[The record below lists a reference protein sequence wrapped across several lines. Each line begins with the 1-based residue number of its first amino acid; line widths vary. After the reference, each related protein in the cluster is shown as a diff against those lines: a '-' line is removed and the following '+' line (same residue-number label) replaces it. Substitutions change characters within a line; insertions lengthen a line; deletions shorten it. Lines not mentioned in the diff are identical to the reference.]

1 MQPKL
6 IQLVEGNPFTPD
18 RPVQPQYFAGRREE
32 IQRLL
37 ETIKEVSRGRSKFVL
52 IGGERGIG
60 KTSLALFAKYLTDYE
75 NSLIPSGSKILS
87 VYCALGACN
96 SLSHVCTT
104 IIQEILRNIKQR
116 STLDR
121 VTNFLKKH
129 ISQIEIGAYGV
140 ASIRF
145 NLGERE
151 LREIPQDFYPTLS
164 DMWEGLS
171 EQYNGLMIISD
182 EIDKVANFPEFAPF
196 LKSLSDSIAANLV
209 KPLPLLLI
217 LCAIPDTEDSLV
229 RHHESL
235 PRLFRRVELSLMTDE
250 ECRTFVLETIK
261 GTGVTISEDALDSI
275 IFWST
280 GFPSLLQEI
289 GYSVWEANDDTKIDD
304 KDIVKGVV
312 GAIEE
317 LERKH
322 FRRRFLQQIGSNTYR
337 EILDIMASNDDDVI
351 QYKWICNKLK
361 KSKSKCKYP
370 GSYLG
375 NMVSRG
381 IISKVRAGRRGEYQF
396 NDRMF
401 KLYIRLLEFR
411 KSGSRTLR

>member
-1 MQPKL
+1 MQAKL
-6 IQLVEGNPFTPD
+6 ISSVEGNPFTPD
-18 RPVQPQYFAGRREE
+18 RPVQPQYFAGRAQE
-32 IQRLL
+32 IQRLI
-37 ETIKEVSRGRSKFVL
+37 ETINEVSRGRGRFLL

-75 NSLIPSGSKILS
+75 NTLIPTDSKILS

-104 IIQEILRNIKQR
+104 IIQEILRSIKQR
-116 STLDR
+116 SILDR

-129 ISQIEIGAYGV
+129 ISGIEIGAYGV

-145 NLGERE
+145 NLGDRE

-171 EQYNGLMIISD
+171 EQYNGLLIICD

-209 KPLPLLLI
+209 NPLPLLLI

-250 ECRTFVLETIK
+250 ECREFVSETIK
-261 GTGVTISEDALDSI
+261 GTGITINKDALDSI
-275 IFWST
+275 VFWAT
-280 GFPSLLQEI
+280 GFPSLLQEMC
-289 GYSVWEANDDTKIDD
+289 YSVWEANDDNQIDD
-304 KDIVKGVV
+304 DDVMNGLI

-317 LERKH
+317 LERKY
-322 FRRRFLQQIGSNTYR
+322 FRRRFLQQVGSNTYR
-337 EILDIMASNDDDVI
+337 EILDIMASNDDDII
-351 QYKWICNKLK
+351 QYKWICEKLK
-361 KSKSKCKYP
+361 KSKCKNP

-375 NMVSRG
+375 NMVARG
-381 IISKVRAGRRGEYQF
+381 IVRKVRAGKRGEYQF
-396 NDRMF
+396 SDRMF